1 LRDGY
6 LAPSEASGEDQM
18 SRKVLSWLARG
29 LAAVLLL
36 VAAFALYVQ
45 IDGMP
50 KFRHTAPARHVEVT
64 AERVE
69 RGKKLVSLTCV
80 GCHLNQETGKLT
92 GKHMTDLP
100 PAFGAIYAANITR
113 SKTHGIGG
121 WSDGDLAYLLRT
133 GVRPDGRYVP
143 PYMIKL
149 PHASD
154 DDLDAIL
161 AFLRSDDPL
170 VAASDVAPPG
180 VTAPSFLVKVL
191 SHTVMRPL
199 PFPAQVIEAPAKT
212 DPVAH
217 GRYLAYSLD
226 CFSCHSADFKSV
238 NIVDPPKSAGFMA
251 GGNRLRALDGS
262 TIFSANITPDEE
274 TGIGRMTLADFTR
287 TLKHGVRPDGYALQ
301 YPMLP
306 AFMLDDDEVAAIY
319 AYLRTVPK
327 VRHAVERKPAPA
339 DTADPGKQVYDR
351 YGCVA
356 CHGDTGVGIGDLRA
370 ANRNYPNDAEL
381 LRWILDAP
389 SLKPG
394 TRMPGWRGIVTESD
408 YPALL
413 RHVRKLSNDA
423 NNPAKT
429 SLNP

>member
-1 LRDGY
+1 ML
-6 LAPSEASGEDQM
+6 
-18 SRKVLSWLARG
+18 RKVLTWLVRG
-29 LAAVLLL
+29 LAAAVLLL
-36 VAAFALYVQ
+36 AAFALYVQ
-45 IDGMP
+45 LDGMP
-50 KFRHTAPARHVEVT
+50 TFRHRAPSRSVEVT

-69 RGKKLVSLTCV
+69 RGRKLVSLTCV

-92 GKHMTDLP
+92 GKHMADLP
-100 PAFGAIYAANITR
+100 PAFGAIYSKNITR

-133 GVRPDGRYVP
+133 GVRPDGTYVP

-154 DDLDAIL
+154 EDLDAIL

-180 VTAPSFLVKVL
+180 ESAPSFLVKAL

-199 PFPAQVIEAPAKT
+199 PFPEQVVKAPAKT
-212 DPVAH
+212 DPVAY
-217 GRYLAYSLD
+217 GRYLTYSLD

-238 NIVDPPKSAGFMA
+238 NLLDPPKSVGFMA
-251 GGNRLRALDGS
+251 GGNRLQALDGS
-262 TIFSANITPDEE
+262 TILSANITPDDE

-287 TLKHGVRPDGYALQ
+287 TVKHGVRPDGYALQ

-306 AFMLDDDEVAAIY
+306 AATLDDGELAAIY

-327 VRHAVERKPAPA
+327 VHHAVERKAAPA
-339 DTADPGKQVYDR
+339 AVDQGKRVYDR

-370 ANRNYPNDAEL
+370 ANRNYPDDAEL

-394 TRMPGWRGIVTESD
+394 TRMPAWRGIVAESD

-413 RHVRKLSNDA
+413 GHVRKLSTDA
-423 NNPAKT
+423 EKPTKTTSNP
-429 SLNP
+429 